1 MATAEKFAYEVAEKN
16 KLQKTAEIDPVLKKR
31 FVDK

>member
-1 MATAEKFAYEVAEKN
+1 MATTEKSAYEVAEKN
-16 KLQKTAEIDPVLKKR
+16 KLQKTAEIDPVKKQR